1 MAKNST
7 IPPHTATAIVRQ
19 IRTLLK
25 IRSFTCSII
34 LSGKGCDPQSRDAPL
49 TVQKSASSLPKEA
62 HAAAVSVPET
72 IDCCLNND
80 IGNTVHKCLQCTWN
94 TDAEFHTQLQK
105 VYV

>member
-7 IPPHTATAIVRQ
+7 IPPHTATAMQGRYGHFEN
-19 IRTLLK
+19 TFF
-25 IRSFTCSII
+25 FTCSII
-34 LSGKGCDPQSRDAPL
+34 CPAKVVIAIPNAPL

-62 HAAAVSVPET
+62 HAAAVSVPKPF
-72 IDCCLNND
+72 DCCLNND